1 MFGIDDMIIAAAIT
15 GGLGLAGDMFSA
27 NSAADANS
35 ANAWEADT
43 NRQFQERMAR
53 NKHQYEV
60 EDLKA
65 AGLNPLLSVN
75 AGSNIPSG
83 SMANYQPVRSF
94 GETALS
100 GISTAS
106 SVMLNKELIKT
117 QRTQQDLNSASAIA
131 TLVNADKNSLS
142 GAVNKNLT
150 NLLNFFIDGAKNA
163 ISSAG
168 GMSRFIDKTST
179 DLQLDRFDL
188 DEVRKNSSDY
198 IPDTFDL
205 KRGRVEVYPF

>member
-83 SMANYQPVRSF
+83 SMANYQPVRNF

-100 GISTAS
+100 GISSASTA
-106 SVMLNKELIKT
+106 MLNKELIKT
-117 QRTQQDLNSASAIA
+117 QKTQQELNSASAVA
-131 TLVNADKNSLS
+131 TLVNADKNSLEGS
-142 GAVNKNLT
+142 VNRKLT
-150 NLLNFFIDGAKNA
+150 NLLNVFIDGAKDS